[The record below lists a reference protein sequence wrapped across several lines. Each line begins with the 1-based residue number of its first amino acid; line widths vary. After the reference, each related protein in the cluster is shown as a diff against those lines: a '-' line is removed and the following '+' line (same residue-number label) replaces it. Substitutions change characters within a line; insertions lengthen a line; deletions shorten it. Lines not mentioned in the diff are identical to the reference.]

1 MLICHSCCHEGSAGP
16 LSIYVLLKSNLHALD
31 ETKKETELRIRLD
44 SSRFIALE
52 TQSQNLQY
60 TVPFQLSWAKVWAM
74 VWWADRGH
82 DMIKQHPGPDADT
95 LATPRGLET
104 TKCQPEMRKYLPS
117 GRPGEY
123 KTCFPE
129 WCFFLGPFNF
139 FEPPDAARD
148 LCAAGSQ

>member
-82 DMIKQHPGPDADT
+82 DMIKHHPINQEEHEGCICRINMYMGVVNIKERK
-95 LATPRGLET
+95 LGST
-104 TKCQPEMRKYLPS
+104 TVRYFTVLLYS
-117 GRPGEY
+117 
-123 KTCFPE
+123 
-129 WCFFLGPFNF
+129 
-139 FEPPDAARD
+139 
-148 LCAAGSQ
+148 

>member
-1 MLICHSCCHEGSAGP
+1 M
-16 LSIYVLLKSNLHALD
+16 YVLLKSNLHALL
-31 ETKKETELRIRLD
+31 ETKKETELRFRLD

-52 TQSQNLQY
+52 TQSQSLQY

-104 TKCQPEMRKYLPS
+104 TKCQPDMRNYLPS
-117 GRPGEY
+117 GRPGEH

-129 WCFFLGPFNF
+129 CFFFGIFNF

-148 LCAAGSQ
+148 FCAAG